1 MASVEPV
8 MASVMGF
15 VVFHETPTVLGLL
28 GIVLVLGAVV
38 ILNTGAK
45 PETVSAASSSPKQSL
60 EQEGSL
66 KP

>member
-1 MASVEPV
+1 

-60 EQEGSL
+60 EQ
-66 KP
+66 KD

>member
-38 ILNTGAK
+38 ILNTGAQPK
-45 PETVSAASSSPKQSL
+45 TVASPKQSM
-60 EQEGSL
+60 EQEGSY